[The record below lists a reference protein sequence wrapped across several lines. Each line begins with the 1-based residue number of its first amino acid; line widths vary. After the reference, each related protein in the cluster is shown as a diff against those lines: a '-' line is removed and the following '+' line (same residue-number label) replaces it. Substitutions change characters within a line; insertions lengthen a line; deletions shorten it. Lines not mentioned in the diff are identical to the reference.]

1 MLTFIK
7 VSIMSYKTLPE
18 MSSVLYQNRYCD
30 QEDFDLIVSS
40 ELTDYY
46 YNNEAIIHKIDYPGL
61 TKAEEVY
68 CNSTFS
74 ENDKDNNVAVVCK
87 IKCPGFTNDGNAFP
101 SFKFDT
107 KDKILPYKSS
117 ALAVCRK
124 RETYYADDDFG
135 YSFAKLF
142 GNSSNEFKTKGIFVP
157 RPDFVLYSYCACS
170 FMKNLYVFNCTY
182 SGNSVNVKYDTI
194 KRKWRYIAKINIGRS
209 SAGCAVFKGKIVVSG
224 TGSEFKTVEAYD
236 YYRNKW
242 SRLPDMIEGRS
253 SHGSV
258 GLGNKL
264 FVIGG
269 YYSRILF
276 TTSSCEVFDSNS
288 NVFTQIKSKFFQD
301 RFRLGCCQVVSVGF
315 KIVVFAT
322 FSYKSGTKDLYI
334 YDVLKGQWSL
344 EEIKMSNNK
353 KIKCCTKVPVV

>member
-1 MLTFIK
+1 
-7 VSIMSYKTLPE
+7 
-18 MSSVLYQNRYCD
+18 
-30 QEDFDLIVSS
+30 
-40 ELTDYY
+40 
-46 YNNEAIIHKIDYPGL
+46 
-61 TKAEEVY
+61 
-68 CNSTFS
+68 
-74 ENDKDNNVAVVCK
+74 
-87 IKCPGFTNDGNAFP
+87 
-101 SFKFDT
+101 
-107 KDKILPYKSS
+107 
-117 ALAVCRK
+117 
-124 RETYYADDDFG
+124 
-135 YSFAKLF
+135 
-142 GNSSNEFKTKGIFVP
+142 
-157 RPDFVLYSYCACS
+157 
-170 FMKNLYVFNCTY
+170 MKNLYVFNGTH
-182 SGNSVNVKYDTI
+182 SGNSVKYDTI
-194 KRKWRYIAKINIGRS
+194 KRKWRYIAKMNIARKY
-209 SAGCAVFKGKIVVSG
+209 ADCAVFKGKIVVSG
-224 TGSEFKTVEAYD
+224 AEKKNSKTVEAYD
-236 YYRNKW
+236 YYENKW

-353 KIKCCTKVPVV
+353 NIKCCTKVPVV

>member
-1 MLTFIK
+1 MPRKILSQ
-7 VSIMSYKTLPE
+7 VSP
-18 MSSVLYQNRYCD
+18 VLYKNRYCD
-30 QEDFDLIVSS
+30 QEDFDLIVLSR
-40 ELTDYY
+40 E
-46 YNNEAIIHKIDYPGL
+46 
-61 TKAEEVY
+61 
-68 CNSTFS
+68 
-74 ENDKDNNVAVVCK
+74 ENDKYDDVAAVCK

-194 KRKWRYIAKINIGRS
+194 KRKWRYIAKMNIARRY
-209 SAGCAVFKGKIVVSG
+209 ADCAVFKGKIVVSG
-224 TGSEFKTVEAYD
+224 AEKKNSKIVEAYD
-236 YYRNKW
+236 YYKNKW

-269 YYSRILF
+269 YYSQLVVVKCLIAIL
-276 TTSSCEVFDSNS
+276 TCLLKLRVS
-288 NVFTQIKSKFFQD
+288 FFKTD
-301 RFRLGCCQVVSVGF
+301 LDLVVV
-315 KIVVFAT
+315 K
-322 FSYKSGTKDLYI
+322 
-334 YDVLKGQWSL
+334 W
-344 EEIKMSNNK
+344 
-353 KIKCCTKVPVV
+353 